1 MKNDWIKKVFLNA
14 ILVNPLHNYGSIFTP
29 QHDCIRDTRF
39 VYGRLMINYSSLFAK
54 NYNDDPDD
62 DVFFY
67 WPHTAICFIT
77 FFTIILFWWTSY
89 PLRDLAY
96 YPNEGWNLFTFL
108 LYLSVPFMF
117 FMVSEVVAPQ
127 PETYKDKEVNL
138 KEYYYKNHKV
148 ILGLAWILQLLLIGN
163 LFVFFHGEV
172 VSLKVVG
179 RVIMLCVMA
188 PMVFS
193 SNKRIHEIGM
203 GIFFVGFIYTILK
216 YHIYPVI

>member
-1 MKNDWIKKVFLNA
+1 MVTYSHLSMIAFV
-14 ILVNPLHNYGSIFTP
+14 ILGLSMV
-29 QHDCIRDTRF
+29 
-39 VYGRLMINYSSLFAK
+39 RLMINYSSLLAK
-54 NYNDDPDD
+54 NYNDSPDD
-62 DVFFY
+62 DVYFY
-67 WPHTAICFIT
+67 WPHTAISFIT

-108 LYLSVPFMF
+108 LYLTVPFIF

-127 PETYKDKEVNL
+127 PESYKDKSVNL
-138 KEYYYKNHKV
+138 REYYYDNHKV
-148 ILGLAWILQLLLIGN
+148 ILGLAWILQVMLLAN
-163 LFVFFHGEV
+163 LFVFFQGEV
-172 VSLKVVG
+172 ASLKVVG

-193 SNKRIHEIGM
+193 SNKRVHEVGM
-203 GIFFVGFIYTILK
+203 GIFLAGFIYTILK